1 MRENSLE
8 AFMDQGSGFT
18 EIVLRRFEVAANV
31 TFPTRSFRHDRAMKL
46 QEHDAASLHT
56 ITGYGEEWIAVNA
69 QRFSGSLL
77 VMPEGVLEPWEP
89 QRFEDLN
96 APALEAISLH
106 KPDLVLLGTGA
117 LQRFLHPRLSTR
129 ITACGI
135 GLECMATPAA
145 CRTYNILMAEGRRV
159 LAALLPTQTH
169 QGEPA
174 P

>member
-1 MRENSLE
+1 
-8 AFMDQGSGFT
+8 MDRGGG
-18 EIVLRRFEVAANV
+18 IPRVVLRRVEVAANV
-31 TFPTRSFRHDRAMKL
+31 TFPTRPLRHDRTMKL

-56 ITGYGEEWIAVNA
+56 ITGYGEDWIAVNA
-69 QRFSGSLL
+69 QRYSGSLL
-77 VMPEGVLEPWEP
+77 VMPEGVLESWQP
-89 QRFEDLN
+89 QRFEDLD
-96 APALEAISLH
+96 ALALEAISLR

-159 LAALLPTQTH
+159 LAALLPTQPH